1 MIAQQ
6 LVINQM
12 VPKSKPDPAPASA
25 PTPVVAK
32 AVGSSKAPVKKTVK
46 K

>member
-1 MIAQQ
+1 MIVQQ

-12 VPKSKPDPAPASA
+12 MPKSKPELAPASA
-25 PTPVVAK
+25 APAIAK
-32 AVGSSKAPVKKTVK
+32 APGNTKAPVKKTVK